1 MMKKILCLL
10 LCLLIPVNAF
20 AAVRMPSCRGAVTD
34 DANVLS
40 AQTAADLAEY
50 AHRLEN
56 ETGISLLVALVH
68 FLDGAEVQSYAQT
81 LFDLWG
87 LGGNHVLIVGAA
99 GEDCFAAVT
108 GNQAADELGASNA
121 ENLLYTSSDFAS
133 LFKNQQYDAA
143 FASFCTA
150 FNALLEKQTGSSI
163 RMNGLF
169 GQTEERQPV
178 SQTTS
183 ELWNEV
189 MEAIT
194 ESSERYQVRHEEQDR
209 EENGITAGGWI
220 VLIILFVILFRQN
233 KRNRFSRRRERKGCL
248 GWLFS
253 LLGINLIFNLF
264 KKH

>member
-1 MMKKILCLL
+1 MKKWLSILLCLL
-10 LCLLIPVNAF
+10 LP
-20 AAVRMPSCRGAVTD
+20 AAACAAPRMPEMRGTINDTAD
-34 DANVLS
+34 VLS
-40 AQTAADLAEY
+40 AQTLTDLNEFSKQVSQKADLDL
-50 AHRLEN
+50 H
-56 ETGISLLVALVH
+56 VAIVH
-68 FLDGAEVQSYAQT
+68 FLDGMEAQNYAEQ
-81 LFDLWG
+81 LFEKWE
-87 LGGNHVLIVGAA
+87 LGGNDVLLVAAA
-99 GEDCFAAVT
+99 GEDAFATVMGVIAET
-108 GNQAADELGASNA
+108 ALGQSNA
-121 ENLLYTSSDFAS
+121 DNLLYTSSDFGT
-133 LFKNQQYDAA
+133 LFRTQQYDAA
-143 FASFCTA
+143 VAAYCTA
-150 FNALLEKQTGSSI
+150 FNTLLEKETGSGI

-194 ESSERYQVRHEEQDR
+194 DSSERYQVRHEEQDR

-233 KRNRFSRRRERKGCL
+233 KRNRFSRRRERNGCL